1 MKIKGLDF
9 IRFYGIFLV
18 LAYHFFPNALP
29 GGFLGVNMLFVLS
42 GFLISFHLIDSL
54 YKDGKID
61 IKNFYYKRFVR
72 IFPPILLMLTLTSI
86 FVFFINK
93 DYTVKF
99 FDQFLAAFSFN
110 YNIFEIMRGG
120 SYEGQFVKQIF
131 MHTWSLALEVH
142 FYLIWPWV
150 MAAIFNKVNGKSH
163 FKRRFSKNFMEICI
177 ILYLYAYIL
186 MVLLVGLRKEN
197 ISFIYF
203 FDLTRMGSFVF
214 GSMLGV
220 FVKRFS
226 FNRLPYNKLTM
237 LFSGILLLMSL
248 VFSYN
253 NRATYIIGFLLTDI
267 ITGILI
273 LVGYS
278 NKKLNEGKLIPRLS
292 EYSYGMYVFHWPAFV
307 IITSKIPGSLG
318 LLISLLVTGLLA
330 IFNYHIFEP
339 IFNSKDPKALISKNK
354 GGRIDYDKYQAI
366 IQFGLVFMIVTSFA
380 LSYTASEAS
389 DDMVSLEKNILRES
403 IKQDIDKVYMD
414 RQKVQ
419 KLIDEEKNVAD
430 NLDQDQTITVLGDSV
445 LLGNREML
453 QDNIPGLFVNA
464 EGNRLLENTPELLKQ
479 MENEGNL
486 GSIVVIAMGTNAV
499 KNPNKSLEEIVNTLP
514 DGKRLIFVTCYD
526 SRYKQPHRVSVA
538 MEKIAA
544 KYKFITLMPWEKE
557 AMKHPEY
564 YAGTDGVHFYGVMDA
579 YGAYLKMLNEAINQS
594 LKKPSKGE

>member
-419 KLIDEEKNVAD
+419 KLIDEEN
-430 NLDQDQTITVLGDSV
+430 NLAGNLAKDQSITLIGDSV
-445 LLGNREML
+445 LLGNRETL
-453 QDNIPGLFVNA
+453 QENIENLYANA
-464 EGNRLLENTPELLKQ
+464 EGYRLLEDGPDLIKQ
-479 MENEGNL
+479 FENEGNL
-486 GSIVVIAMGTNAV
+486 GSIIVIALGTNAA
-499 KNPNKSLEEIVNTLP
+499 KDPHISLEEIVDATP
-514 DGKRLIFVTCYD
+514 EGKRLIFVTSYD
-526 SRYKQPHRVSVA
+526 NRYAQPHRVSIA
-538 MEKIAA
+538 MKDVGK
-544 KYKFITLMPWEKE
+544 KYDFITIMDWESQGI
-557 AMKHPEY
+557 AHPEY
-564 YAGTDGVHFYGVMDA
+564 YDGTDGVHFYGKFDA
-579 YGAYLKMLNEAINQS
+579 YDAYLEMLNDAIDQS
-594 LKKPSKGE
+594 LKTPAKGE

>member
-18 LAYHFFPNALP
+18 LAYHFFPKALP

-110 YNIFEIMRGG
+110 YNIFEIIRGG

-150 MAAIFNKVNGKSH
+150 MAAIFNKSQGKRNI
-163 FKRRFSKNFMEICI
+163 KREFSKNFMEICI

-197 ISFIYF
+197 ISFVYF

-214 GSMLGV
+214 GSMLGI

-226 FNRLPYNKLTM
+226 FNKLPYNKITM
-237 LFSGILLLMSL
+237 VFAALLLLMSL
-248 VFSYN
+248 IFSYDS
-253 NRATYIIGFLLTDI
+253 RVTYIIGFLLADI

-278 NKKLNEGKLIPRLS
+278 NRNLEEGKLIDRLS
-292 EYSYGMYVFHWPAFV
+292 KYSYGIYVFHWPAFV
-307 IITSKIPGSLG
+307 IITSKIPGTLG
-318 LLISLLVTGLLA
+318 LIVSLIVTGLLV

-339 IFNSKDPKALISKNK
+339 IFNGKDPIPFINKNKKRKIDFNNYQALIH
-354 GGRIDYDKYQAI
+354 
-366 IQFGLVFMIVTSFA
+366 FGLVFMIITSFA
-380 LSYTASEAS
+380 LSFTASKTSA
-389 DDMVSLEKNILRES
+389 DMVSLEESILRES
-403 IKQDIDKVYMD
+403 IKQDIDKIYMD
-414 RQKVQ
+414 RQKLQ
-419 KLIDEEKNVAD
+419 KLIDQENNLAG
-430 NLDQDQTITVLGDSV
+430 NLDKDQEITLIGDSV
-445 LLGNREML
+445 LLGNRQML
-453 QDNIPGLFVNA
+453 EENIKNLYANA
-464 EGNRLLENTPELLKQ
+464 EGYRLLEDGPGLIKQ
-479 MENEGNL
+479 FENEGNL
-486 GSIVVIAMGTNAV
+486 GSIIVIALGTNAENEP
-499 KNPNKSLEEIVNTLP
+499 KISLEEIVDATP
-514 DGKRLIFVTCYD
+514 KGKRLIFVTSYD
-526 SRYKQPHRVSVA
+526 NRYAQPHRVSVA
-538 MEKIAA
+538 MKDMA
-544 KYKFITLMPWEKE
+544 KKYDFITIMDWESQGI
-557 AMKHPEY
+557 AHPEY
-564 YAGTDGVHFYGVMDA
+564 YDGTDGVHFSGNFDA
-579 YGAYLKMLNEAINQS
+579 YDAYLKMLNEAINQS